1 MDYDNFIKSKQV
13 AQSHSGFQMIA
24 MDMDYLIFKRKL

>member
-13 AQSHSGFQMIA
+13 NRSHSGFPMIA
-24 MDMDYLIFKRKL
+24 LDMDYLIFKRKL